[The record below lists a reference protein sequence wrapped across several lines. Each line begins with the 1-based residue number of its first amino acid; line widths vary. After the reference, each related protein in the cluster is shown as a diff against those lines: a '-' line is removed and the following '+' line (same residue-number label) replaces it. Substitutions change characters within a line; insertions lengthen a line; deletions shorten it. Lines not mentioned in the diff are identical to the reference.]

1 MLNLII
7 KKEELR
13 IWFFFFYTFLVLH
26 LLFPHNIM
34 DFEKEGRIEDG
45 GKTGILVPIPA
56 GFPHVQKWD

>member
-1 MLNLII
+1 MI
-7 KKEELR
+7 
-13 IWFFFFYTFLVLH
+13 FFFYTFLVLH